1 MIQVKGELVRL
12 AKAELQDAYQDG
24 YDAMIPKL
32 QHPLLGYSTRTL
44 KFMNEQLAAYS
55 SVAPS
60 ELTAEGQSYS
70 EDSPEEQG
78 FIQITPEKFTRSV
91 LVTEEALRYSDR
103 WEMVKNRTAMLGRA
117 ALQNIEGK
125 AIDILSQGFVTTY
138 RTGVDD
144 LALFSDSHT
153 LTGGGTNDNYLGAI
167 PLNSENFEAAKIRLE
182 RQTDNLGNPLAP
194 TTNMLLVV
202 GPEYREVAELLT
214 MSPGVYDSANL
225 AANPNRG
232 INFTVNNYLTA
243 SEGKYWF
250 LIDLDRAKDM
260 FFMNSG
266 WQPRFTQEDIPGKGL
281 FANYV
286 AAQYSFNFTGH
297 QWIVG
302 SNYSG

>member
-1 MIQVKGELVRL
+1 MIQVQGELVRL

-55 SVAPS
+55 SLAPS
-60 ELTAEGQSYS
+60 TLTGEGESYS
-70 EDSPEEQG
+70 EDTVEEQG
-78 FIQITPEKFTRSV
+78 FIQITPEKYTRSV
-91 LVTEEALRYSDR
+91 LVTEEAIRYSDR

-117 ALQNIEGK
+117 ALQNIEEK
-125 AIDILSQGFVTTY
+125 AIDILAQGFSTTY
-138 RTGVDD
+138 RTGVDG
-144 LALFSDSHT
+144 LALFSDTHT
-153 LTGGGTNDNYLGAI
+153 LTGGGSNDNLLGAL
-167 PLNSENFEAAKIRLE
+167 PLNSENFELAKIRLE

-202 GPEYREVAELLT
+202 GPEYREVAQLLT
-214 MSPGVYDSANL
+214 MSPGIYDSANL
-225 AANPNRG
+225 AVNVNRG
-232 INFTVNNYLTA
+232 VNFTVNNYLSVA
-243 SEGKYWF
+243 EGKYWF

-266 WQPRFTQEDIPGKGL
+266 WQPRFTQEDIPQKGL

-297 QWIVG
+297 QWVVG
-302 SNYSG
+302 SNFS